1 MRTGVI
7 AKKEG
12 MTRIFDEEGKHVP
25 VTVLRIDNCQVV
37 AVRSEEK
44 DGYVAVQLGAGA
56 AKTKRTSKAQR
67 GHFAKAKVE
76 PKKKLAEFRV
86 DSDKILEVG
95 AELGANH
102 FVIGQ
107 FVDVQST
114 SKGKGF
120 AGAMKRH
127 NFGGMRASHGVSV
140 SHRAHGSTGQC
151 QEPGKVF
158 KGKKMA
164 GHMGD
169 ATTTT
174 QNLKVVAVDLEDN
187 LVLVKGAVPGAT
199 SAWVLISDA
208 IKKALPADLP
218 LPAGL
223 RSEIKVEEAANDE
236 APAEEAQ
243 AEAPAEEAKTEAA
256 APVEEAKTEEAPK
269 EEAKAEDAP
278 AEEANDEKKDA

>member
-1 MRTGVI
+1 MRTGLI
-7 AKKEG
+7 ARKEG
-12 MTRIFDEEGKHVP
+12 MTRIFDDEGRQVP
-25 VTVLRIDNCQVV
+25 VTVLKVDNCQVV
-37 AVRSEEK
+37 AARNEEK
-44 DGYVAVQLGAGA
+44 DGYVALQLGAGS

-86 DSDKILEVG
+86 ATDMAVEVG

-102 FVIGQ
+102 FVPGQ
-107 FVDVQST
+107 FVDVCGT

-164 GHMGD
+164 GQMGNERV
-169 ATTTT
+169 TT
-174 QNLKVVAVDLEDN
+174 QNLEVAAIDEEEN
-187 LVLVKGAVPGAT
+187 LILVKGAVPGPN
-199 SAWVLISDA
+199 SGWILVFDA
-208 IKKALPADLP
+208 VKKVAPEGVP
-218 LPAGL
+218 TPAGL
-223 RSEIKVEEAANDE
+223 RSTQKPAAEQDKGAEEAAEDKTE
-236 APAEEAQ
+236 AAA
-243 AEAPAEEAKTEAA
+243 AEAPAEEVKAEEPKA
-256 APVEEAKTEEAPK
+256 EEAKEDKTEK
-269 EEAKAEDAP
+269 
-278 AEEANDEKKDA
+278 